1 MPIEISKWVDL
12 TFLLFLKVIVSEKFW
27 NMRAIYYK

>member
-12 TFLLFLKVIVSEKFW
+12 TLLLFLKVIVIEKFW
-27 NMRAIYYK
+27 NMRVIYYK